1 MNMVD
6 TILAFVLGLT
16 ITTIGAGEAERA
28 KADVAAA
35 CCYAALADGVEV
47 APPQPKALPL
57 RALVF
62 SAEGCAPCKA
72 LHDALTADLPGKGW
86 RIGASVTDHLEFV
99 EFSKDRARAA
109 KYGVTAT
116 PTTVIVDESGNQR
129 AKVVGGMSAAFFVQ
143 WCAEKGLT
151 VAK

>member
-6 TILAFVLGLT
+6 TILAFILGLS
-16 ITTIGAGEAERA
+16 ITTISASDAERA

-35 CCYAALADGVEV
+35 CCYAAMADGAEL
-47 APPQPKALPL
+47 APTPKALPL

-72 LHDALTADLPGKGW
+72 LHDALTAELPGKGW
-86 RIGASVTDHLEFV
+86 RIGVSASDHLEFV

-116 PTTVIVDESGNQR
+116 PTTVIVDEAGNQK
-129 AKVVGGMSAAFFVQ
+129 AKLIGGMSAAFFVQ

-151 VAK
+151 VGK

>member
-6 TILAFVLGLT
+6 TILAFVLGLS
-16 ITTIGAGEAERA
+16 ITTISVSDAERA

-35 CCYAALADGVEV
+35 CCYAAMADGSEI
-47 APPQPKALPL
+47 APQPKALPL

-86 RIGASVTDHLEFV
+86 RIGSSATDHLEFI

-116 PTTVIVDESGNQR
+116 PTTVIVDESGNQK
-129 AKVVGGMSAAFFVQ
+129 AKIIGGMSADFFVK

-151 VAK
+151 VTK

>member
-6 TILAFVLGLT
+6 TILAFLMGLT
-16 ITTIGAGEAERA
+16 ITTIGVGEAERA

-35 CCYAALADGVEV
+35 CCYAALTDGAEL
-47 APPQPKALPL
+47 APQPKALPL

-62 SAEGCAPCKA
+62 SAEGCAPCNA

-86 RIGASVTDHLEFV
+86 RIGASATDHLEFV

-109 KYGVTAT
+109 KYGITAT
-116 PTTVIVDESGNQR
+116 PTTVIVDESGNQK
-129 AKVVGGMSAAFFVQ
+129 AKVVGGMSSEFFVK

-151 VAK
+151 VSK